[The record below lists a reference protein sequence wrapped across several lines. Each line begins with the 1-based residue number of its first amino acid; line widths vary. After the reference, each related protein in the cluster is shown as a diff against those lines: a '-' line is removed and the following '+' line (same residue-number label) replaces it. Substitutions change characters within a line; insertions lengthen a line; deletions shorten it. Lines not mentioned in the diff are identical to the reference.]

1 MKTIYKDRLWEIPGR
16 GMVLIVNLIKNKL
29 AKELWIDKVPLEIG
43 EKIQLTNG
51 TIYEIKGIEMQRNL
65 MNGKISSSIGLVV
78 KEVKQ

>member
-29 AKELWIDKVPLEIG
+29 AKTLWIDKVPLEIG

-51 TIYEIKGIEMQRNL
+51 TIYEI
-65 MNGKISSSIGLVV
+65 IGLI
-78 KEVKQ
+78 